1 VRMLTQ
7 DMLLDLFVVV
17 GSGCI
22 SGLL

>member
-1 VRMLTQ
+1 MLTQ
-7 DMLLDLFVVV
+7 DILFDLFVVV

>member
-1 VRMLTQ
+1 MLTQ
-7 DMLLDLFVVV
+7 DILLDLFVVV